1 MKPQDLLKTTIQ
13 ALASNENS
21 GFEEVTHRGNTRKA
35 KIEFGDFRNA
45 QKDNFDGKSLDD
57 EISFLDM
64 ETPFI
69 SRGDDITYDGN
80 IYNVEYFSPV
90 VQGIYKVYA
99 IKTTRFAS
107 SGNSIKVK

>member
-1 MKPQDLLKTTIQ
+1 MTPQDLLKGTIQ
-13 ALASNENS
+13 ALASQDS
-21 GFEEVTHRGNTRKA
+21 SDFVEVTHRANTRKA
-35 KIEFGDFRNA
+35 RVEYGDFRNA
-45 QKDNFDGKSLDD
+45 QKDNLDGKSLDD